1 MLVLDSY
8 TWEKKGWEAFVLPTT
23 LRRKQSMKQGPRKQG
38 RCVWV
43 CTPTMPDGI
52 LGQHLNCNGRL
63 NPCLVNTNFFTYR
76 VSHYKPNTWK
86 SFLRVM
92 FRSRGLQFPW
102 VIHGDPTPHDGT
114 LVHLSSE
121 ALKGF
126 FWLFHHR
133 ETNRISTRI
142 VPSMAFLSMSDLKL
156 TSATASMKI
165 ASLILPNHAHSNFLM
180 SCSNKREGIDKPG
193 SKREQSW
200 TSKVKHEDSSPS

>member
-1 MLVLDSY
+1 MLVWIRIHGKRRDEKLLFCQQRCGGNSQWSKGHVSRAAVCGFAPQPCRTAFLGS
-8 TWEKKGWEAFVLPTT
+8 TWTAMDGSILVWSTPIFSHTEFHITNPTHGSLFWEWC
-23 LRRKQSMKQGPRKQG
+23 Q
-38 RCVWV
+38 
-43 CTPTMPDGI
+43 I
-52 LGQHLNCNGRL
+52 
-63 NPCLVNTNFFTYR
+63 
-76 VSHYKPNTWK
+76 
-86 SFLRVM
+86 
-92 FRSRGLQFPW
+92 RGLQFPW